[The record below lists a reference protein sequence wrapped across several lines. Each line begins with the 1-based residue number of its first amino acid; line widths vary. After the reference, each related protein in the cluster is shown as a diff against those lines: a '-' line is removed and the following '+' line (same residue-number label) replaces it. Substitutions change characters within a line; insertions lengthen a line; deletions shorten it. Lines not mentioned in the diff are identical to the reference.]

1 MRKVRIEWSYPMD
14 INNIIYD
21 ERMSD
26 IGLYYITR
34 NFGGHITDLYIGKTT
49 YNFHSRLESHI
60 KNWLGDHRGLIQVRL
75 GYIVYPQNITRQYRK
90 ELIDSAEKTLIYFM
104 RDKLKHNKQCMKDC
118 YPKYWLDIYN
128 TRYIGNLSPRL
139 HFNHEEWYGW

>member
-34 NFGGHITDLYIGKTT
+34 NFRGHITDLYIGKTT
-49 YNFHSRLESHI
+49 YNFHSRLEAHI
-60 KNWLGDHRGLIQVRL
+60 KNWFGDHRGLIQVRL
-75 GYIVYPQNITRQYRK
+75 GYIVYPKNITRQYRK

-139 HFNHEEWYGW
+139 HFDHEEWYGW

>member
-1 MRKVRIEWSYPMD
+1 MIKIKTVGHTGLARLCLVRQYYRTRTETYLQRWEAPTSTGGGGCHRLENYYDINKVGFYMRKVRIEWSYPMD

-60 KNWLGDHRGLIQVRL
+60 KN
-75 GYIVYPQNITRQYRK
+75 
-90 ELIDSAEKTLIYFM
+90 
-104 RDKLKHNKQCMKDC
+104 
-118 YPKYWLDIYN
+118 
-128 TRYIGNLSPRL
+128 
-139 HFNHEEWYGW
+139 